1 MDRKYRCL
9 ALFSGG
15 LDSMLT
21 VLLMHQLGYEVIPV
35 FFKTP
40 FFGSAN
46 AEKAARHIGFELL
59 VIDITKEHIEMLKN
73 PRYGFGKNMNP
84 CIDCHGLMLKKAA
97 ELIPEYKIDFIISGE
112 VLGQRPMSQRADA
125 LNAVAKL
132 SGIKD
137 LLVRPLCQKLLPDT
151 KPIREGWVNK
161 EEMLDISG
169 RGRYRQME
177 LAERYKIT
185 YYQNPGGGCLLT
197 DMGYSRRLKDLM
209 DNDMFE
215 EKFIRFLEVGRHFR
229 LNSSLKLIVGR
240 NNNDNNKLST
250 LATTETV
257 LQTADFPGPLA
268 VINSKANPQENEIH
282 WAASLLL
289 RYNNKIIE
297 TAKVRYGENFNL
309 VNVLSETK
317 MNSQEVE
324 EYII

>member
-1 MDRKYRCL
+1 
-9 ALFSGG
+9 
-15 LDSMLT
+15 MLT